1 MVTRDP
7 EVENPYFQRDKQHH
21 RKFTP
26 CYIHIG
32 VNIKRFNHDLL
43 YDSLTAARYIPLLLD
58 EGMTESVEQ
67 TVDPSNE
74 GVNQLA
80 KKLLDAV
87 TDFKRL

>member
-1 MVTRDP
+1 MVTLDP

-26 CYIHIG
+26 CYMHIG
-32 VNIKRFNHDLL
+32 VNTQRFSHLF

-58 EGMTESVEQ
+58 EGITESVEQ
-67 TVDPSNE
+67 TVDPSND

>member
-1 MVTRDP
+1 MVTLDP

-26 CYIHIG
+26 CYVHIG
-32 VNIKRFNHDLL
+32 VNIQRFSHLF
-43 YDSLTAARYIPLLLD
+43 YDSLTAARYILLLD
-58 EGMTESVEQ
+58 ERITESVEQ
-67 TVDPSNE
+67 TVDPSND

>member
-1 MVTRDP
+1 MD
-7 EVENPYFQRDKQHH
+7 
-21 RKFTP
+21 
-26 CYIHIG
+26 IG
-32 VNIKRFNHDLL
+32 VNIQRFNHSLF
-43 YDSLTAARYIPLLLD
+43 YDSSIAARYIPLLLD

-67 TVDPSNE
+67 TVDTSNE

>member
-1 MVTRDP
+1 MVTLDP
-7 EVENPYFQRDKQHH
+7 KVENCYFQRDKQRH

-26 CYIHIG
+26 CYMDIG
-32 VNIKRFNHDLL
+32 LNIQRFNHNLF
-43 YDSLTAARYIPLLLD
+43 YDSSTAARYIPLLLD

-67 TVDPSNE
+67 TVDPSND